1 MRPMLLVVTTVCF
14 SFGQDTSR
22 NSLTIPPAVNTSNIL
37 NQIDALIRRKNYE
50 AAAVIINRALQ
61 KPSLVRVGKT
71 TYHPLWLQMVR
82 RKGTFP
88 ERLRAMLSC
97 LQEREARKA
106 LGARKETEIEE
117 LLGLARRYPFSSSG
131 REALERAADIAFEA
145 GNSYLAY
152 SLYSH
157 LLKLGAKSRS
167 LQQKL
172 LAVKT
177 LLPSEKAP
185 KTAPV
190 HAHSLRLK
198 KRFWLPVTI
207 RVTPTFFPSTPTFYH
222 LSASY
227 AFQRFYIATNNAVVE
242 INPKTLKKRIFYP
255 PQDSILGFVD
265 YDYCSTVSV
274 CERFVLAPFVVSLT
288 KERFNVGIPAK
299 AQIPLRSVAVFDRRS
314 AKFLFWLH
322 KVKGFRE
329 RFGDMRWSIQQPPV
343 VVGSIAY
350 GEIKTYTNTINSYI
364 AAFDLAARKLLFA
377 QIFCSNGV
385 ELTLWEFIA
394 REPPSTPPVLYGR
407 YLFVVSNLGAVAC
420 FDTFSRNI
428 LWVSEYEQFRI
439 VSRFPHTNY
448 PTYRRFC
455 WLFSKPVVVDGILVT
470 TPIDSPF
477 VYAFDVAT
485 GKMRWRLRHDILGA
499 DLRLLAG
506 CLGKNVLLVGRRTVC
521 LNAKTG
527 KLLWCRSGNIPLGMA
542 ARTKDGLLV
551 TGLEGTLELR
561 KTGVRGCV
569 NVRFRGNLCS
579 GERYVVV
586 VSEREAML
594 VESEE

>member
-14 SFGQDTSR
+14 SFGQEVSR
-22 NSLTIPPAVNTSNIL
+22 NSLTIPPAVNTTDIL
-37 NQIDALIRRKNYE
+37 NQIDALIRQKNYE

-61 KPSLVRVGKT
+61 KPSLVKAGKT
-71 TYHPLWLQMVR
+71 TYYPLWLQMIR
-82 RKGTFP
+82 IKDAFP
-88 ERLRAMLSC
+88 EKLRAMLSC
-97 LQEREARKA
+97 LQEREAREA
-106 LGARKETEIEE
+106 LGEMKGKDIQQ
-117 LLGLARRYPFSSSG
+117 LLRLVHRYPFSASA
-131 REALERAADIAFEA
+131 REALEHAADIAFEA
-145 GNSYLAY
+145 GNVYLAY
-152 SLYSH
+152 AIYSH
-157 LLKLGAKSRS
+157 LLKLGAKNRF

-172 LAVKT
+172 LALQT
-177 LLPSEKAP
+177 LLPSR
-185 KTAPV
+185 KTSNVPSPHV
-190 HAHSLRLK
+190 RSLRLK
-198 KRFWLPVTI
+198 RRFWLPTTI
-207 RVTPTFFPSTPTFYH
+207 RVTPTFFPPTPTFYH

-227 AFQRFYIATNNAVVE
+227 AFQRFYIATNSAVVE

-274 CERFVLAPFVVSLT
+274 CDRFVLAPFVVSLT
-288 KERFNVGIPAK
+288 KERFNVGVPAK
-299 AQIPLRSVAVFDRRS
+299 AQIPLRSVAVFDRRT

-322 KVKGFRE
+322 KVKGFKE
-329 RFGDMRWSIQQPPV
+329 RFGNVRWSIQQPPV

-350 GEIKTYTNTINSYI
+350 GEVKTYTNTMNSYI

-394 REPPSTPPVLYGR
+394 REPPSTPPILYGR

-420 FDTFSRNI
+420 FDTFSRSI

-439 VSRFPHTNY
+439 VSRYPHTNY

-455 WLFSKPVVVDGILVT
+455 WLFSKPVVVDDIFVT

-485 GKMRWRLRHDILGA
+485 GKMRWRFRHDVLGA

-506 CLGKNVLLVGRRTVC
+506 CLGTNVLLVGRRTVC

-527 KLLWCRSGNIPLGMA
+527 KLLWCRSGNTPLGMA

-561 KTGVRGCV
+561 KTGVRGCP

-586 VSEREAML
+586 VSEKEAVL
-594 VESEE
+594 LESEE